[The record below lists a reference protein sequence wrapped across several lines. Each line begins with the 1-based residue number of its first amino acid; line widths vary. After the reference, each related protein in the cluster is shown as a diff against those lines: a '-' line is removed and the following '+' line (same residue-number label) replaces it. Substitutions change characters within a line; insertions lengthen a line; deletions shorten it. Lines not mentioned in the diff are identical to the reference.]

1 MNSTI
6 NLTEPINPLFI
17 EYGKNKY
24 YQLCLY
30 LSAWIFAGIGFI
42 GIIFNLSVC
51 IVTAKYRKYYLTLKC
66 NTGFLLALASF
77 FEIFHQSGHLIFLI
91 KIIFF
96 GMDFIPYKQ
105 AILIHTPSL
114 FGFFGAVFMLVSLS
128 VDRLL
133 AVIIPIT
140 YRNLKQF
147 YYISLHVLIILLHII
162 YGMFI
167 MNMAKIS
174 TPNWM
179 ISGGLGDL
187 FTPPLFIMNI
197 IYYSD
202 VCIMFT
208 ATIVYLIVGILI
220 KFKTEVKD
228 ERIKKMYL
236 SLFLIVLVNIGGY
249 FICNLFVAF
258 LLLSIVQL
266 TPVNIWI
273 FNNIFAIFLNI
284 AAASIGPILYFNSGE
299 YRIAF
304 KRAFNDVKKL
314 LKLNKSGVST
324 INVVIVNNQKEMKI
338 TPVSK

>member
-1 MNSTI
+1 
-6 NLTEPINPLFI
+6 
-17 EYGKNKY
+17 
-24 YQLCLY
+24 
-30 LSAWIFAGIGFI
+30 
-42 GIIFNLSVC
+42 
-51 IVTAKYRKYYLTLKC
+51 
-66 NTGFLLALASF
+66 
-77 FEIFHQSGHLIFLI
+77 
-91 KIIFF
+91 
-96 GMDFIPYKQ
+96 MDLIPYKQ

-147 YYISLHVLIILLHII
+147 YYISLHVSIILLHII

-220 KFKTEVKD
+220 KFKTETKD

-284 AAASIGPILYFNSGE
+284 AAASIGPILYFN
-299 YRIAF
+299 R
-304 KRAFNDVKKL
+304 
-314 LKLNKSGVST
+314 
-324 INVVIVNNQKEMKI
+324 
-338 TPVSK
+338 